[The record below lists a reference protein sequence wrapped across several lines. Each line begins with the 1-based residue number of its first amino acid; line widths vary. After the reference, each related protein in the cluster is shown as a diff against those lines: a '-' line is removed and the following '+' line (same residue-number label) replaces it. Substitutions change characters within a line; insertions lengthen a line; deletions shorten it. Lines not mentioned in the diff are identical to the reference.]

1 MFIGKFYHRLEAQN
15 RLSLPKKFRE
25 ASESWIITR
34 GLDGCLFLFK
44 PADFTAQLQL
54 ITERSLTKKTNR
66 DLVRLMANEATEVT
80 PDQNGRIHLPEY
92 LTDFAHLSE
101 SVVVVGS
108 LQRIELWDQATYHAY
123 IEQIESN
130 ATEIAEEVEIND

>member
-1 MFIGKFYHRLEAQN
+1 MLIGKYYHKLEAQN
-15 RLSLPKKFRE
+15 RLSLPKKFRDD
-25 ASESWIITR
+25 SESWIITR

-66 DLVRLMANEATEVT
+66 DLIRLMANEATEVS

-92 LTDFAHLSE
+92 LTEFAHLTE

-108 LQRIELWDQATYHAY
+108 LERIELWDQSTYHAY

-130 ATEIAEEVEIND
+130 AETIAETVETS